1 MYYPILFHLIS
12 DCDYV
17 IHVAKSHIGEIEK
30 NQDLE
35 GTQSVLRACNDFDLK
50 KCIFTIDHRNI
61 WNYNNIKETYNETD
75 FAIADNTMNIYETT
89 NIQIEEMIW
98 DFKKILSED
107 SKLELVIMLPGFL
120 LGK

>member
-1 MYYPILFHLIS
+1 
-12 DCDYV
+12 
-17 IHVAKSHIGEIEK
+17 
-30 NQDLE
+30 
-35 GTQSVLRACNDFDLK
+35 
-50 KCIFTIDHRNI
+50 
-61 WNYNNIKETYNETD
+61 
-75 FAIADNTMNIYETT
+75 MNIYETT